1 MAIQEQLKKII
12 LDTLPKV
19 DCVIGWGPGQDPL
32 HASPF
37 FMRKPEDVDSFM
49 DTPLGAFGAVNNPA
63 LFLPELV
70 GKKVGIV
77 VKGCDSRS
85 IVQLIAEK
93 LIKREELV
101 IIGFPCEGVADLA
114 KIEKALPKGREL
126 GEVSAATVVGDTLK
140 ISLDKEEISLKLAEI
155 KADKCKRCKVPSAV
169 ISDAFAGIA
178 ANAAEVKDDYEDLAA
193 LEAMSLE
200 ERFKFWEKEMSRCI
214 RCYACRNAC
223 PLCVCRDH
231 CVAGSRVPHWI
242 SQTDSTRDKLM
253 FQIIHATHLAGRC
266 TGCGECQRACPVGIP
281 VLLLKRTLGRG
292 VVELFDYSAGMDT
305 DATPPLLTFQV
316 EEAKIKEREW

>member
-1 MAIQEQLKKII
+1 
-12 LDTLPKV
+12 
-19 DCVIGWGPGQDPL
+19 
-32 HASPF
+32 
-37 FMRKPEDVDSFM
+37 MRNPEDVDGFM
-49 DTPLGAFGAVNNPA
+49 DNPLGAFGAVSNPA
-63 LFLPELV
+63 LFLPEFA

-85 IVQLIAEK
+85 IVQLVSEK
-93 LIKREELV
+93 LIKREEVV

-114 KIEKALPKGREL
+114 KIARDLPGDRDME
-126 GEVSAATVVGDTLK
+126 EASEAAILGDTLR
-140 ISLDKEEISLKLAEI
+140 ISLGKEEFSLKLADV

-169 ISDAFAGIA
+169 VSDAFAGIA
-178 ANAAEVKDDYEDLAA
+178 GKAADVRDGYEDLAA

-231 CVAGSRVPHWI
+231 CVAGSRTPHWI
-242 SQTDSTRDKLM
+242 TQTDSTRDKLM

-266 TGCGECQRACPVGIP
+266 TGCGECQRACPAGIP
-281 VLLLKRTLGRG
+281 VLLLKRTLNRG
-292 VVELFDYSAGMDT
+292 VVELFDYDAGMDP